1 MCTPLLQKPQLS
13 AECEK
18 CKLKFALNVGPPK
31 WLLKHQFTY
40 GSETSHLSRI
50 PVVQYR
56 MDPCSRGS
64 LLQMKKSREKNIKL
78 IVDKDD
84 HNHCCW
90 NWLIHIKVDERDT
103 CMIGLPFLHFLP
115 IPNLIAWVASVRKGR
130 GKPKPKPHPIKEPG
144 TILFLAFL
152 LLQPILNAVLSWGKG
167 VAPKGNLWVV
177 LHPPSFIRQTGWH

>member
-1 MCTPLLQKPQLS
+1 
-13 AECEK
+13 
-18 CKLKFALNVGPPK
+18 
-31 WLLKHQFTY
+31 
-40 GSETSHLSRI
+40 
-50 PVVQYR
+50 

-64 LLQMKKSREKNIKL
+64 LLQMKKSREQNIKL

-115 IPNLIAWVASVRKGR
+115 IPNLIAWVASVRKRR

-167 VAPKGNLWVV
+167 VAPKGNCGSYCILQA
-177 LHPPSFIRQTGWH
+177 SFARQGDINPRQKLKSWSVSKNSIHQKSPCCTRP